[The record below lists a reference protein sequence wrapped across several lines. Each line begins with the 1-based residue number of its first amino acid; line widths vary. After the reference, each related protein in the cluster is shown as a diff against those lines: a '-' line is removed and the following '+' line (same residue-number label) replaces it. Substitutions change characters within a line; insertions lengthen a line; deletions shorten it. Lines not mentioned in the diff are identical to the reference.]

1 MFNRDNLSKYTKKQ
15 ATLVSIK
22 ISLFIGISTAV
33 LTLSIFIFQSIT
45 SMESSAKN
53 LQSNLAYWLQVGDQF
68 QIERTILNLNEHT
81 RDNLFEVE
89 TLDAIKWGASPK
101 LTFVNGIY
109 KTNDDLYFSYTEKL
123 IASDNSLIG
132 KLIIYKRLPLNSS
145 GYLFLGLMIVSMIA
159 SLLIKKLFTS
169 FGAKL
174 IAPVIRLSKEID
186 QANDTDSLKKIKP
199 EVDDLYEIASLSNT
213 VSTMANKIALQ
224 HELELKH
231 ELLSA
236 KEDLA
241 LKVAHDI
248 RSPLDALSIILQKD
262 SFDSNYKN
270 IALNSI
276 ERISSIANN
285 LLSEGKSHLS
295 SPNLVIKEENISTI
309 INSVLE
315 EKRVLCTNKS
325 ISFSFVCTE
334 RQPVTKIDPIE
345 FGRIISNL
353 INNSIE
359 AFNTSG
365 HITVNVSKFE
375 NELVIKVSDNGRG
388 IPAETLPLLMS
399 KGSSF
404 GKINGNGLGLFYAK
418 KVLNAFNGS
427 IAIDST
433 EGIGTTVTITLPHL
447 YHTKTDVDYVLV
459 EDDEFIRKLWCIE
472 AQNSDIRFTS
482 FESSKQLLDNLNELS
497 RSTSFY
503 IDSDLGN
510 DDLGEEL
517 ARKLYQL
524 GYNNLFMA
532 SGYGP
537 DHFNHLPFLK
547 GVTGKEIPWT
557 MNS

>member
-1 MFNRDNLSKYTKKQ
+1 M
-15 ATLVSIK
+15 LVSIK
-22 ISLFIGISTAV
+22 VSLFIGIATAF

-89 TLDAIKWGASPK
+89 TLDTIKWGASPK
-101 LTFVNGIY
+101 LTFINGIY

-123 IASDNSLIG
+123 IASDNNLIG
-132 KLIIYKRLPLNSS
+132 KLIIYKRLPLNSL

-199 EVDDLYEIASLSNT
+199 EDDDLYEIASLSNT
-213 VSTMANKIALQ
+213 VSTMAKKIALQ
-224 HELELKH
+224 HELELKQ

-295 SPNLVIKEENISTI
+295 STNLVIKEENISTI

-325 ISFSFVCTE
+325 ICFSFVCTE
-334 RQPVTKIDPIE
+334 RQPVTKIDSIE

-359 AFNTSG
+359 AFDTSG
-365 HITVNVSKFE
+365 HITVNVSKSK

-404 GKINGNGLGLFYAK
+404 GKTNGNGLGLFYAK

-447 YHTKTDVDYVLV
+447 YQSKTDVDYVLV
-459 EDDEFIRKLWCIE
+459 EDDEFIRKLWSIE
-472 AQNSDIRFTS
+472 AQNCDIRFTS
-482 FESSKQLLDNLNELS
+482 FESSKQLLDNLTELS
-497 RSTSFY
+497 KSTSFY

-517 ARKLYQL
+517 ARKLHKL

-537 DHFNHLPFLK
+537 DHFYHLPFLK